1 MPKGASPLQVYVV
14 EDSEIILRLLAS
26 AIESVG
32 GEVIGYSGDA
42 EQAIHELESLKPHL
56 ILIDL
61 MLASGTGFD
70 VLEARQAGS
79 IGRNAIAVVF
89 TNHLSAE
96 NRARSLELGASYMF
110 DKSTEGRQALELI
123 YTMAAK
129 RQNQQAGPELE
140 RPERNGEP

>member
-1 MPKGASPLQVYVV
+1 MQVYVV

-26 AIESVG
+26 VIESAG
-32 GEVIGYSGDA
+32 GELIGYSGDA
-42 EQAIHELESLKPHL
+42 EQAIHELQRLKAHL
-56 ILIDL
+56 IMVDL

-96 NRARSLELGASYMF
+96 NRARSFQLGASHIF
-110 DKSTEGRQALELI
+110 DKSTQGRQALELI
-123 YTMAAK
+123 YSMAAK
-129 RQNQQAGPELE
+129 RRSQPAGPELD
-140 RPERNGEP
+140 RPERNGER